1 VASDGTPA
9 GALPAGVPGPIPVL
23 PGQALRGP
31 GPWRRIVDFSRAH
44 EERAWRSSALVAAVL
59 PLLALAGAVA
69 VLAWKAYPA
78 VRVNGLGFL
87 THSSWAPGS
96 TYGSIVKTDGV
107 AHPLGSSYG
116 AWPLILGTLQT
127 SAIAVCIALPI
138 SVGAAFAVTE
148 RMPRAVGRVLGFT
161 IELLAGV
168 PSVVFGLWGILTLGP
183 FLADHV
189 YPHLAHLFPDVPV
202 LSYWRSP
209 TGHGEGLLTG
219 GIVLALMIVPI
230 ITATTRDLLRQVPN
244 LPKEGASS
252 LGMTDWEVAR
262 SVTLP
267 WVRSGVIGAT
277 VLGLGRAI
285 GETIAIAMVTGSII
299 QVAPNIYSP
308 MTTIAATIISQLDS
322 AQTDATGFAIATL
335 AEAALILAVISVL
348 VNVIARVIINRTSR
362 LTGVMQ

>member
-1 VASDGTPA
+1 MTPDGTPTGLA
-9 GALPAGVPGPIPVL
+9 PAGVPAPFPVV

-31 GPWRRIVDFSRAH
+31 SPWRRFSDFMRAN
-44 EERAWRSSALVAAVL
+44 EESLWRQAARTAAFLPLAALVFAVT
-59 PLLALAGAVA
+59 
-69 VLAWKAYPA
+69 VLAVKAWPA
-78 VRVNGLGFL
+78 IIVNGWGFL
-87 THSSWAPGS
+87 TRSTWAPGS
-96 TYGSIVKTDGV
+96 TYGSIVKTHGV
-107 AHPLGSSYG
+107 AHPLDSSYG
-116 AWPLILGTLQT
+116 AWPLIVGTLQT
-127 SAIAVCIALPI
+127 SAIAVVIALPV

-148 RMPRAVGRVLGFT
+148 RMPKVVSRVLGFT

-183 FLADHV
+183 FLASHV
-189 YPHLAHLFPDVPV
+189 YPWFSSIFPNVPV
-202 LSYWRSP
+202 LSFFRKP

-219 GIVLALMIVPI
+219 GIVLAVMIIPI

-262 SVTLP
+262 TVTLP

-308 MTTIAATIISQLDS
+308 MTTIAATIVSQLDS
-322 AQTDATGFAIATL
+322 AETDATGFAIATL

-348 VNVIARVIINRTSR
+348 VNVVARMIINRTSR
-362 LTGVMQ
+362 IGAVMP